1 MYYVFVFFVVISCFV
16 VKDASDFDSNGRLLK
31 VVEIDDSTWF
41 VEECKVN
48 LSQKQILCSASSK
61 LAQIKSAENLEPKM
75 QVK

>member
-1 MYYVFVFFVVISCFV
+1 MFLFFVVISCFV

-48 LSQKQILCSASSK
+48 LSRKQNLCSASSK